1 MQSESSVDSSRNT
14 IPSGG
19 SLGFETPYDR
29 LMGRHREIFH
39 ARDTKLEAARAR
51 RKAVR
56 EQKAL
61 AA

>member
-1 MQSESSVDSSRNT
+1 MDSSRNT